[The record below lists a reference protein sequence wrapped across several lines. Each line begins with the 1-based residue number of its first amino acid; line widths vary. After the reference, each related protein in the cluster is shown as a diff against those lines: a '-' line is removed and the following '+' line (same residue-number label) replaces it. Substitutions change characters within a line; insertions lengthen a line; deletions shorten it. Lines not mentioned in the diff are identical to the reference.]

1 MPAANKRSGPLGENW
16 FLGGYTPGQV
26 GKFAAE
32 TFTPYGDIQT
42 GKDAYNAYQQGEYLK
57 ALANAGMIGLGYTP
71 LGLVARPAG
80 RLAKR
85 VLRDKDMLAPA
96 LTDKDYAKL
105 VARETL
111 MGKGPLAGKSVGAL
125 SMDEL
130 AAKRAEIMKQATED
144 YGERMGVT
152 VHSTNFAGPLG
163 INNFRWKKPNI
174 PGKSNE
180 PGIFT
185 HSPLDPTEYGQRK
198 FAVLYKDKPGNFV
211 AGKQDTE
218 SGFSEI
224 FIPERAVEDI
234 FEID

>member
-1 MPAANKRSGPLGENW
+1 MVGASPINYDYNIIDFARDVSPVGAAMNMSSALREGDYKTAGLNAALLGAEVLPIGKLAGPL
-16 FLGGYTPGQV
+16 V
-26 GKFAAE
+26 
-32 TFTPYGDIQT
+32 
-42 GKDAYNAYQQGEYLK
+42 
-57 ALANAGMIGLGYTP
+57 
-71 LGLVARPAG
+71 
-80 RLAKR
+80 KR
-85 VLRDKDMLAPA
+85 VLRDKDMLIPA
-96 LTDKDYAKL
+96 LTDKDYAQL

-163 INNFRWKKPNI
+163 INNFRWRKPNI

-198 FAVLYKDKPGNFV
+198 FAVLYKAKPGNFV